1 MASIRKI
8 ETEAGGTR
16 WRMRVYIGSDPET
29 GKRTYVTRT
38 FERKKD
44 ADKEA
49 RRLERAKD
57 IGSLKEPSKEPLS
70 KYLQKWLDNVK
81 EGRVRARTL
90 HDYRGMIRRYIQE
103 PPEGAPPIGKIRLH
117 HLQGGAFEELY
128 AHLWRE
134 EGLSPRTLQYLHTIL
149 RQALGHAVATGALPR
164 NPTDNVKPP
173 KQAREGETPKKAMR
187 AMSRE
192 EAGRFMEKARSDD
205 LAALWSVL
213 LLGGLRPGEAFGLR
227 WDDVDLESGRLH
239 VRHALTRRGV
249 PKFCACGHP
258 RKVHGEEGHGG
269 CKEAGCKGCKRYR
282 SAKGWRL
289 VEPKTDRAR
298 RVVVLPEVATALLR
312 EHRKRQAETRLK
324 LGSEWADHRFVFT
337 ATFGTP
343 LDLANLY
350 GRFKAL
356 LKEAELGT
364 DFRLYD
370 LRHTCATLLL
380 LAGEHAKVVSERL
393 GHASITLTLDTYSH
407 VLPSMQEGSADKLEA
422 MFGSV

>member
-38 FERKKD
+38 FDLKKE

-57 IGSLKEPSKEPLS
+57 MGALKQPSKEPLS
-70 KYLQKWLDNVK
+70 KYLQRWLDNVK
-81 EGRVRARTL
+81 AGRVRARTL
-90 HDYRGMIRRYIQE
+90 HDYQGMIRRYVQE

-117 HLQGGAFEELY
+117 RLQGGAFEELY

-149 RQALGHAVATGALPR
+149 RQALGHAVKTGALPR

-173 KQAREGETPKKAMR
+173 KQAREGGTPKKAMR

-192 EAGRFMEKARSDD
+192 QAGRFMEEARKED
-205 LAALWSVL
+205 LAALWGVL

-227 WDDVDLESGRLH
+227 WEDVDLEAGRLH
-239 VRHALTRRGV
+239 VRHSLTRRGV
-249 PKFCACGHP
+249 PKLCACGHP
-258 RKVHGEEGHGG
+258 RKVHGKDGHGG
-269 CKEAGCKGCKRYR
+269 CKEDGCKGCKRYR
-282 SAKGWRL
+282 SAKGWKL
-289 VEPKTDRAR
+289 VEPKTARAR

-324 LGSEWADHRFVFT
+324 LGSEWAGHGFVFT

-350 GRFKAL
+350 GQFKAL
-356 LKEAELGT
+356 LKAAELGT

-393 GHASITLTLDTYSH
+393 GHASVTLTLDTYSH

-422 MFGSV
+422 MFGSA